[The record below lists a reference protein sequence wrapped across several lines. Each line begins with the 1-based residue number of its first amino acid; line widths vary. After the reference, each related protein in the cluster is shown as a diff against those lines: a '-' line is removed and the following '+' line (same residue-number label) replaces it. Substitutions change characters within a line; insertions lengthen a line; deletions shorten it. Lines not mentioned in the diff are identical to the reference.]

1 MPIKRIDHIA
11 IVVEDLDA
19 ALNFWQDALGL
30 ELSHVEEVKSQESRV
45 AFLPSGRSE
54 VELVEPIND
63 TSGVARYLAKRGP
76 GMHHICFEV
85 DDIRETLAKLKLRGV
100 QLINE
105 EPTIGTGGK
114 QIAFIHPKSTNGVLV
129 ELYEVTPEEPRRR
142 YRLIRSMRRQLALQ
156 GYAASAGLRE
166 FVRTWR
172 GRRESREQREATD
185 ARSRLN

>member
-1 MPIKRIDHIA
+1 MAIKRIDHIA
-11 IVVEDLDA
+11 IVVADLDA

-30 ELSHVEEVKSQESRV
+30 DLSHVEEVKDQESRV
-45 AFLPSGRSE
+45 AFLPSGQSE

-63 TSGVARYLAKRGP
+63 SSGVARYLAKRGP

-100 QLINE
+100 QLINQ

-114 QIAFIHPKSTNGVLV
+114 QIAFIHPKSTFGVLV

-142 YRLIRSMRRQLALQ
+142 YRLIRSMRRQLAMQ

-172 GRRESREQREATD
+172 GRRDSGEHSQVTD
-185 ARSRLN
+185 ARARLN